1 MLGNGKFI
9 HMEFHQKLQELR
21 KQKGIT
27 QEELA
32 KRLFVSRTAVSKW
45 ESGKGYPGIESLKAI
60 AKFYSITVDQLL
72 SADEVL
78 TIAEEDGKQKES
90 RLRDLVFGLMDVS
103 SAMLLFLPFFAQEN
117 EGKVQA
123 VSLLSLQGVQPYL
136 KYTFMTLVLCTA
148 LFGIL
153 TLAMQ
158 GCTTPL
164 WSKVKTKFSLCL
176 GSIAVTVF
184 IVSSHPYGAM
194 FAFVSLLIKSFLLIK
209 RQ

>member
-1 MLGNGKFI
+1 
-9 HMEFHQKLQELR
+9 MELHQKLQELR

-45 ESGKGYPGIESLKAI
+45 ESGRGYPGIESLKAI